1 DVILLYNIATEINEF
16 EICRMLKADACLQ
29 DIPVLFITD
38 SNTDHESRVKA
49 IDAGAESFLS
59 NPPDDLDLIAQIR
72 TMVKIKTANQVRRM
86 KKEQLEELVSQR
98 TEELELELAERKKIE
113 KALRASE
120 QSLSDAQHLAHIGN
134 WQWIINTD
142 TIIWSEELYYIN
154 NIDPNQK
161 PPSYD
166 EMSSFYT
173 PDSWNRLGEAIREA
187 LRSGSSYEL
196 DLEIVRSDD
205 IHRHQHVQG
214 EVDYDINGNIVKLH
228 GTVQD
233 ITDRKLTESKLI
245 ASETRYRRLFESA
258 KDGILI
264 LDVETGMIVDV
275 NPFMLEMLG
284 YSREELI
291 EKEIWEIG
299 AFKDT
304 VANWDKFIELQQKDY
319 VRYDDLPLETV
330 NGREIDIE
338 FVSNVYMVDGK
349 KVIQCNI
356 RDITERKK
364 FESALQQSEALFKK
378 LFEDDSAVKLL
389 IDPVTSKIIDANKAA
404 AKYYGWP
411 QDRLKQMM
419 MEEIDV
425 LPPEEL
431 RQEFEKLR
439 TEGKVCFEL
448 RHKRADGSIRD
459 VEIFV
464 SDIETQGGRFNHAII
479 HDITDRKQAESALRI
494 ALDRLQKVTGSVIDV
509 IVMAVESR
517 DPYTS
522 GHQKRVSDLAQ
533 AIAVEMG
540 LPPEQVEGIRL
551 AGLVHDL
558 GKISIPAE
566 ILSTPRKLSELEYNL
581 IKTHSQHGYNI
592 LKDVDFDWPVAQIVY
607 QHHERMDGSG
617 YPRGLK
623 GDDIIMEARIIA
635 IADVVEAMASHRPYR
650 PCLGIDLALDEITSK
665 KGILYDST
673 VVDICYKLFHKQGY
687 ELCDV

>member
-1 DVILLYNIATEINEF
+1 MLESRRTMEQYNFKILIVDNNRDKLIAIKEVINRILPGCIVYIAFNGNDGIEMARAENPDVILLYNIASEINEF
-16 EICRMLKADACLQ
+16 EICRMLKADARLQ

-49 IDAGAESFLS
+49 IDAGAELFLN

-72 TMVKIKTANQVRRM
+72 TMVRLKSANHLRRM
-86 KKEQLEELVSQR
+86 NKEQLEELVSKR
-98 TEELELELAERKKIE
+98 TDELELELAERKRVE
-113 KALRASE
+113 KALRESE
-120 QSLSDAQHLAHIGN
+120 QSLKDAQHLAHIGN
-134 WQWIINTD
+134 WQWIIGTD
-142 TIIWSEELYYIN
+142 TVTWSEELYQIN
-154 NIDPNQK
+154 NIDPNLP
-161 PPSYD
+161 PPSLA

-173 PDSWNRLGEAIREA
+173 PDSCHRLDEAVKEA
-187 LRSGSSYEL
+187 MRSKSSYEL
-196 DLEIVRSDD
+196 DLEIVRSDG
-205 IHRHQHVQG
+205 IHRHQHLQSKA
-214 EVDYDINGNIVKLH
+214 DYDLNGNVVKLH

-233 ITDRKLTESKLI
+233 ITDRKQAEAKLI

-264 LDVETGMIVDV
+264 LDAENGEIVDV
-275 NPFMLEMLG
+275 NPFLIEMLG

-299 AFKDT
+299 AFKDA
-304 VANWDKFIELQQKDY
+304 VANRDKFIELQQMDY

-330 NGREIDIE
+330 DGREIDVE
-338 FVSNVYMVDGK
+338 FVSNMYLVNQK

-356 RDITERKK
+356 RDITVRKHTEK
-364 FESALQQSEALFKK
+364 E
-378 LFEDDSAVKLL
+378 LL
-389 IDPVTSKIIDANKAA
+389 
-404 AKYYGWP
+404 
-411 QDRLKQMM
+411 
-419 MEEIDV
+419 
-425 LPPEEL
+425 
-431 RQEFEKLR
+431 
-439 TEGKVCFEL
+439 
-448 RHKRADGSIRD
+448 
-459 VEIFV
+459 
-464 SDIETQGGRFNHAII
+464 ET
-479 HDITDRKQAESALRI
+479 
-494 ALDRLQKVTGSVIDV
+494 LDRLQKVTGSIIDV

-540 LPPEQVEGIRL
+540 LPPEQIEGIRL

-566 ILSTPRKLSELEYNL
+566 ILSTSRKLSEIEYSL
-581 IKTHSQHGYNI
+581 IKTHPQHGFDI

-607 QHHERMDGSG
+607 QHHERIDGSG

-623 GDDIIMEARIIA
+623 GDDIIIEARIIA

-673 VVDICYKLFHKQGY
+673 AVDICYKLFHKHGY